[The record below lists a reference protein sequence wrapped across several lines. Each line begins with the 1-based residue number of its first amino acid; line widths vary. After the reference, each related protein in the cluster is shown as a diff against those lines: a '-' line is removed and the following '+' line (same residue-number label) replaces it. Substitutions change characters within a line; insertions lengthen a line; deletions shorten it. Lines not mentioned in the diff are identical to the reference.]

1 MASERGKEVE
11 QSSVVT
17 KEGRKDGREPKNDRK
32 IKTLYEADVI
42 KATNKM
48 L

>member
-17 KEGRKDGREPKNDRK
+17 TEGRKDGRKGA
-32 IKTLYEADVI
+32 L
-42 KATNKM
+42 KM
-48 L
+48 IER

>member
-17 KEGRKDGREPKNDRK
+17 KEGRTEGSSKDDRK